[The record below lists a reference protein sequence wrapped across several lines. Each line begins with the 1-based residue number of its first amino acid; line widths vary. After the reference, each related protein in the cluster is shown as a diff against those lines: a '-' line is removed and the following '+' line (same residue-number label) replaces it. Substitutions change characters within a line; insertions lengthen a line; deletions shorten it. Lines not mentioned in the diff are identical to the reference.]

1 MERTCEQRYKECR
14 CLSKYL
20 LSAFTADWQT
30 GISRKSSTF
39 ADMTKSLSTTL
50 TALILLLVVLS
61 GCNNELEPYEPA
73 RDIPVVY
80 GFLSIQDTAHY
91 IRVEKAF
98 LDESVSAFDIARIP
112 DSIYYDEVIVQLEDR
127 ATGNIHSF
135 TKVNG
140 EEEGYPRDS
149 GIFVSSPNYLY
160 KLKLDGADTL
170 QPNREYR
177 LIVDRGRG
185 LPLVTATTRTIGDV
199 SVRQPNSNFS
209 KLVLTKTTNLRWE
222 FPEQARLF
230 DVFLR
235 FVYREQNSQGQF
247 EEKVFL
253 WKIIS
258 GIKSDDAATD
268 IQRQINLSGFY
279 EALGNALDPG
289 PIRTLPQEDYLGFN
303 INAYGFE
310 LEEYLE
316 LFNINSGLTSA
327 ETIPVYTNLEGD
339 QAVGIFSS
347 RYVLE
352 DNAFETD
359 ATSLDSLRFGQYTKD
374 LGFSF

>member
-1 MERTCEQRYKECR
+1 
-14 CLSKYL
+14 
-20 LSAFTADWQT
+20 
-30 GISRKSSTF
+30 
-39 ADMTKSLSTTL
+39 MTKSLSTTL